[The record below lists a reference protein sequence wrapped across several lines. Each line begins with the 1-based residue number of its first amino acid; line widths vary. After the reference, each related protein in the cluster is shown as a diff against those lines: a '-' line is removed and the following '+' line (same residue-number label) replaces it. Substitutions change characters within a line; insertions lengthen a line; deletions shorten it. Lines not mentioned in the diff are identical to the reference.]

1 MFDAF
6 LFVQYSLEFLIRWN
20 SNCLIDV
27 MELNSGSK
35 VKEKRRG
42 RIKIVLIS
50 ILAFVLAIIGFG
62 FLYWNTHKNKIIKTE
77 LEKAI
82 VKNNDGFYKISYDDM
97 KIDEVSGSLSVHN
110 MKLRF
115 DSARYQSLEKENKV
129 PSMVFN
135 IDIPEINIV
144 GVRTT
149 RALLDKEI
157 VGRKLEIK
165 NPIIDLQYTYKGKD
179 SKRNVPTQEIYRQIL
194 GNMDM
199 IQIDSV
205 LITGAQIRTSNR
217 NSGKLIIDIKDVD
230 FSLMDIKVDSAAYMD
245 RSRFLFAK
253 GVKVKVAKIAWPSPN
268 RLYDYIAKNISLNS
282 TAGTLSV
289 NQIFISPRLGE
300 NAFVNAIPTQD
311 DRFNFSFSNVVF
323 SGVDMQKLSDEYL
336 KAETMTIGRSVFKV
350 YRDLARPRDKKNRVG
365 YYPHQVLDDVPLVF
379 NINKVQVHNSFIEYK
394 ERNHITR
401 QSGQVQFYNVNA
413 TMTNFTN
420 DKHAPNKVMKAFV
433 SSNFLDK
440 TLLRSN
446 WTFYLFHPKGRF
458 DVSGTMDAIDGKDL
472 NALAEP
478 MGPASIKEGR
488 FNGLTFDLHGNDYSM
503 NGTVK
508 LLYDN
513 LKVALLEKDKGA
525 TETDKKFLT
534 SLLANFVIKNSNPK
548 GDDEVRMKQVYLAR
562 NTNRSLFYLCWK
574 TIFKGIKETV
584 GIKQPVEVAS
594 K

>member
-1 MFDAF
+1 MR
-6 LFVQYSLEFLIRWN
+6 S
-20 SNCLIDV
+20 
-27 MELNSGSK
+27 NSGSNVEGK
-35 VKEKRRG
+35 KRR
-42 RIKIVLIS
+42 RVKIVLVS
-50 ILAFVLAIIGFG
+50 ILVFVVAIIGFG

-82 VKNNDGFYKISYDDM
+82 VKNNKGFYKISYDDM
-97 KIDEVSGSLSVHN
+97 KIDETAGYLSARN
-110 MKLRF
+110 MKVRF
-115 DSARYQSLEKENKV
+115 DSARYQSSELKNKV

-135 IDIPEINIV
+135 IDIPEINVI

-165 NPIIDLQYTYKGKD
+165 NPIIDLQYTYKGND
-179 SKRNVPTQEIYRQIL
+179 AIRNRPTQEIYRQIL
-194 GNMDM
+194 GDMDM

-217 NSGKLIIDIKDVD
+217 NSGKLIINVKDVD
-230 FSLMDIKVDSAAYMD
+230 FSLMDVKVDSAAYTD

-253 GVKVKVAKIAWPSPN
+253 GVKVKVAKIAWPSPD

-289 NQIFISPRLGE
+289 NQILISPRLGE

-311 DRFNFSFSNVVF
+311 DRFNFSFNNVVF
-323 SGVDMQKLSDEYL
+323 SGLDMQKLSDEYL
-336 KAETMTIGRSVFKV
+336 KAETMTIDKSVFKI

-365 YYPHQVLDDVPLVF
+365 YYPHQVLDDVPLIF
-379 NINKVQVHNSFIEYK
+379 NIKKVKVHNSFIEYK

-401 QSGQVQFYNVNA
+401 QSGHVQFHNVNA

-420 DKHAPNKVMKAFV
+420 DKLAPNKVMKAYI
-433 SSNFLDK
+433 SSSFLNK
-440 TLLRSN
+440 TPLRSN
-446 WTFYLFHPKGRF
+446 WTFYLFNPKGRF
-458 DVSGTMDAIDGKDL
+458 DVSGTMGAIDGKDL
-472 NALAEP
+472 NTLAEP
-478 MGPASIKEGR
+478 MGPASIKEGH

-508 LLYDN
+508 LLYDD
-513 LKVALLEKDKGA
+513 LKVAILEKDKGA

-548 GDDEVRMKQVYLAR
+548 GDDEVRVKQVYLAR

-584 GIKQPVEVAS
+584 GVKQSAEVAT

>member
-1 MFDAF
+1 MRSN
-6 LFVQYSLEFLIRWN
+6 FV
-20 SNCLIDV
+20 
-27 MELNSGSK
+27 SK
-35 VKEKRRG
+35 EEGKSRR
-42 RIKIVLIS
+42 RVKIVLVS
-50 ILAFVLAIIGFG
+50 ILVFVLAIIGIG

-82 VKNNDGFYKISYDDM
+82 VKNNKGFYKISYDDM
-97 KIDEVSGSLSVHN
+97 KIDETAGYLSAHN
-110 MKLRF
+110 MKVRF
-115 DSARYQSLEKENKV
+115 DSARYQSSELENKV
-129 PSMVFN
+129 PSMVFS
-135 IDIPEINIV
+135 IDIPEINVI

-179 SKRNVPTQEIYRQIL
+179 AIRNVPTQEIYRQIL
-194 GNMDM
+194 GDMDM

-217 NSGKLIIDIKDVD
+217 NSGKLIIDVKDVD
-230 FSLMDIKVDSAAYMD
+230 FSLMDVKVDSAAYMD

-253 GVKVKVAKIAWPSPN
+253 GVKVKVSKIAWPSPN

-311 DRFNFSFSNVVF
+311 DRFNFSFNNVIF

-336 KAETMTIGRSVFKV
+336 KAETMAIGRSFFKV

-379 NINKVQVHNSFIEYK
+379 NIKKVKVHNSFIEYK

-433 SSNFLDK
+433 SSNFLNK
-440 TLLRSN
+440 TPLRSN
-446 WTFYLFHPKGRF
+446 WTFYLFNPKGRF
-458 DVSGTMDAIDGKDL
+458 DVSGTMGAIDGKDL

-548 GDDEVRMKQVYLAR
+548 GDDDVRVKQVYLAR

-574 TIFKGIKETV
+574 TIFKGIKETA

>member
-1 MFDAF
+1 M
-6 LFVQYSLEFLIRWN
+6 R
-20 SNCLIDV
+20 SNF
-27 MELNSGSK
+27 GSK
-35 VKEKRRG
+35 EEGKRKR
-42 RIKIVLIS
+42 RIKIVLVS
-50 ILAFVLAIIGFG
+50 VLVFVLAIIGFG

-82 VKNNDGFYKISYDDM
+82 VKNNKGFYKISYDDM
-97 KIDEVSGSLSVHN
+97 KIDETAGYLSARN
-110 MKLRF
+110 MKVRF
-115 DSARYQSLEKENKV
+115 DSARYQSSELQNKV

-135 IDIPEINIV
+135 IDIPEINVI

-179 SKRNVPTQEIYRQIL
+179 AIRNVPTQEIYRQIL
-194 GNMDM
+194 GDMDM

-217 NSGKLIIDIKDVD
+217 NSGQLIIDVKDVD
-230 FSLMDIKVDSAAYMD
+230 FSLMDVKVDSAAYMD

-253 GVKVKVAKIAWPSPN
+253 GVKVKVAKIAWPSPS

-311 DRFNFSFSNVVF
+311 DRFNFSFNNVIF

-336 KAETMTIGRSVFKV
+336 KAETMTIGRSFFKV

-379 NINKVQVHNSFIEYK
+379 NIKKVKVHNSFIEYK

-401 QSGQVQFYNVNA
+401 QSGHVQFYNVNA

-420 DKHAPNKVMKAFV
+420 DKHAPNKVMKAFI
-433 SSNFLDK
+433 SSSFLNK
-440 TLLRSN
+440 TPLKSN
-446 WTFYLFHPKGRF
+446 WTFYLFDPKGRF
-458 DVSGTMDAIDGKDL
+458 DVSGTMGAIDGKDL

-548 GDDEVRMKQVYLAR
+548 GDDEVRVKQVYLAR

-584 GIKQPVEVAS
+584 GVKQSAEVVS

>member
-1 MFDAF
+1 
-6 LFVQYSLEFLIRWN
+6 
-20 SNCLIDV
+20 
-27 MELNSGSK
+27 MELNSEAK
-35 VKEKRRG
+35 VKENKRNRG
-42 RIKIVLIS
+42 KIVLIS
-50 ILAFVLAIIGFG
+50 ILFFVLAIIGFG

-82 VKNNDGFYKISYDDM
+82 VKNNKGFYKISYDDM
-97 KIDEVSGSLSVHN
+97 KIDETAGYLSARN
-110 MKLRF
+110 MKVRF
-115 DSARYQSLEKENKV
+115 DSTRYQTSELENKV

-135 IDIPEINIV
+135 IDIPEINVI
-144 GVRTT
+144 GVRTS

-179 SKRNVPTQEIYRQIL
+179 AIRNVPTQEIYRQIL
-194 GNMDM
+194 GDMDM

-217 NSGKLIIDIKDVD
+217 NSGKLIIDVKDVD
-230 FSLMDIKVDSAAYMD
+230 FSLKDVKVDSAAYMD

-253 GVKVKVAKIAWPSPN
+253 DVKVKVAKIAWPSPN

-282 TAGTLSV
+282 AAGTLSV

-311 DRFNFSFSNVVF
+311 DRFNFSFNNVVF
-323 SGVDMQKLSDEYL
+323 SGVNMQKLSDEYL
-336 KAETMTIGRSVFKV
+336 KAETMTIGRSVFKI

-365 YYPHQVLDDVPLVF
+365 YYPQQVLDDVPMIF
-379 NINKVQVHNSFIEYK
+379 NIGKVNVRNSFVEYK

-401 QSGQVQFYNVNA
+401 QSGLVQFYSVNGSI
-413 TMTNFTN
+413 TNFTN
-420 DKHAPNKVMKAFV
+420 DKHSPNKVMKAFIN
-433 SSNFLDK
+433 SSFLNK
-440 TLLRSN
+440 TSLKTN

-458 DVSGTMDAIDGKDL
+458 DVSGNMGAIEGKDV
-472 NALAEP
+472 NPLAEP

-508 LLYDN
+508 LLYDD
-513 LKVALLEKDKGA
+513 LKVAILEKDKGA

-548 GDDEVRMKQVYLAR
+548 GDNDVRVQQVSLSR

-574 TIFKGIKETV
+574 TIFKGIRGTV
-584 GIKQPVEVAS
+584 GIKQPGEVAS